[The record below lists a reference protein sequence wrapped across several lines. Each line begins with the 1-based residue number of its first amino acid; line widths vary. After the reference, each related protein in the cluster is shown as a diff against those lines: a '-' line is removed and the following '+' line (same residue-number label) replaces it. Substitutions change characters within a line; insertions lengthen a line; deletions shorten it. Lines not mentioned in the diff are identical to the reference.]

1 MNLYQPSADFFLT
14 VYSTPP
20 VRLYLPLPPLTPPP
34 AVKGVK
40 VKIDL
45 CGTGARDRGGRGGG
59 EGLGGVGEEMDNV
72 TQ

>member
-1 MNLYQPSADFFLT
+1 MNLHQPSADFFLT

-45 CGTGARDRGGRGGG
+45 CGTGARDRGGKVGWGGG
-59 EGLGGVGEEMDNV
+59 GDG
-72 TQ
+72 